1 MNRNYLQKLEYN
13 KIIEQLEKNCVTY
26 IGKDLAKSLV
36 PAFDKAN
43 VENLL
48 AETNEAVSV
57 LYKASSA
64 PIQEISNIT
73 EYIKILES
81 GGTLTLKGILD
92 LTKILNIAN
101 NLKVY
106 FSQDFIMSSD
116 YPILADLFGAL
127 YTNKDITEKIF
138 ETVLDENT
146 LADDASPKLSTI
158 RRSQR
163 KQEANIKSALNGVL
177 QKNAKYIQEN
187 LVTLRNDRYVI
198 PVKEEYRSKI
208 KGLVHDISS
217 TGATVFIEPL
227 SVFEL
232 NNEINNLKIEEKLE
246 IEKIIRE
253 LSNLFIPYTE
263 QLAIN
268 TSTIGTLD
276 FIFAKAKYSKDLKAV
291 CPKINDEKFF
301 NLKNVK
307 HPLLEQDKAV
317 PINVYAGKD
326 FSSLIIT
333 GPNTGGK
340 TVTLKTVGLIHLMAC
355 SGLNI
360 PADEGS
366 SIYIFDNIFA
376 DIGDDQSIAD
386 SLSTFS
392 SHMLNIVDII
402 KNASANSLVLVD
414 ELGSGTDPIEGA
426 SLAISILEHFKN
438 LGAIT
443 IATTHY
449 QELKKYAITNE
460 GFENASVE
468 FNIETLSPTYKLL
481 IGIPGKSNAFEISKK
496 LGLDEVIINRASSLL
511 NSNDI
516 EFETVLKNIY
526 DDKIQ
531 LEKEK
536 EKISADLAE
545 IEKLKSSLAKQNDEK
560 NKKAENIVNT
570 AKQEARQI
578 LLDAKED
585 ADDIIK
591 KLNAVSSSN
600 DANNLRNELNSK
612 IKETTPIINA
622 ETIKKLQESFNGKR
636 TELNKNKTNT
646 SKTKH
651 PNSKSTVSYNI
662 SKARNINSEINVIG
676 ENVLDATMLIDKFID
691 DAALAKLPTVRI
703 VHGKGTG
710 KLRAGI
716 HEYLHSNPH
725 VKSFRVGTFGE
736 GEMGVTVVELK

>member
-1 MNRNYLQKLEYN
+1 MNKTYLQKLEYN
-13 KIIEQLEKNCVTY
+13 KIIEQLEKKCITY

-36 PAFDKAN
+36 PSFEKAD
-43 VENLL
+43 VEKKLN
-48 AETNEAVSV
+48 ETNEAVSV

-64 PIQEISNIT
+64 PIQEIENIT
-73 EYIKILES
+73 EYLKILES

-101 NLKVY
+101 NLKIY
-106 FSQDFIMSSD
+106 FSQDFIISSD
-116 YPILADLFGAL
+116 YPILAELFNAL
-127 YTNKDITEKIF
+127 YTNKDIADKIF
-138 ETVLDENT
+138 KTVLDENT
-146 LADDASPKLSTI
+146 IADDASSNLKNI
-158 RRSQR
+158 R
-163 KQEANIKSALNGVL
+163 KKIKSAEQSIKGALIIIL
-177 QKNAKYIQEN
+177 QKNAKYIQDN
-187 LVTLRNDRYVI
+187 IVTIRNDRYVI
-198 PVKEEYRSKI
+198 PVKEEYRSQI

-246 IEKIIRE
+246 IEKIIRD

-263 QLAIN
+263 QLAIDS
-268 TSTIGTLD
+268 STIGTLD
-276 FIFAKAKYSKDLKAV
+276 FVFAKAKMSKDLKAI
-291 CPKINDEKFF
+291 CPKINNDKYF

-307 HPLLEQDKAV
+307 HPLLEEAKAV
-317 PINVYAGKD
+317 PINVNAGKD
-326 FSSLIIT
+326 FSCLIIT

-340 TVTLKTVGLIHLMAC
+340 TVCLKTVGLIHLMAC

-366 SIYIFDNIFA
+366 SIFIFDNIFA

-402 KNASANSLVLVD
+402 NHATTISLILVD

-426 SLAISILEHFKN
+426 NLAISILEHFKN

-449 QELKKYAITNE
+449 QELKKYAITND

-496 LGLDEVIINRASSLL
+496 LGLNEDIINRASSLL

-516 EFETVLKNIY
+516 EFETILKNIY
-526 DDKIQ
+526 DDKIE

-536 EKISADLAE
+536 DKISKDLKE
-545 IEKLKSSLAKQNDEK
+545 IEALKISLTKENNEK
-560 NKKAENIVNT
+560 NEKAENIINN

-585 ADDIIK
+585 ADEIIK
-591 KLNAVSSSN
+591 KLNDSQSSKE
-600 DANNLRNELNSK
+600 ANNLRNELNDK
-612 IKETTPIINA
+612 IKDITPIINA
-622 ETIKKLQESFNGKR
+622 ETIKKLQESFKGNNSKFNSNVANN
-636 TELNKNKTNT
+636 TKTQ
-646 SKTKH
+646 K
-651 PNSKSTVSYNI
+651 SKSTVSYKI
-662 SKARNINSEINVIG
+662 SKARTINSEINVIG
-676 ENVLDATMLIDKFID
+676 ENVLDATMLIDKFLD
-691 DAALAKLPTVRI
+691 DAAMAKLPTVRI

-716 HEYLHSNPH
+716 HEFLKTNPH
-725 VKSFRVGTFGE
+725 VKSYRVGTFGE